1 MSGYLAVFSANGDVM
16 NTQELQVRG
25 VFIGLNCWN
34 EFLVA
39 FLSTV
44 FLGRGPKFSVGRCFS
59 ILIMLRKN

>member
-34 EFLVA
+34 EFFSSFFEYGISGEGSQIFCGTA
-39 FLSTV
+39 FFDIDNVT
-44 FLGRGPKFSVGRCFS
+44 
-59 ILIMLRKN
+59 